1 MDEVS
6 FSKQRAGQPD
16 HVADGSA
23 DILVATPG
31 RLVDLIE
38 NYQVGP
44 RLGQL
49 RTLVLDEADRLLD
62 QGFRRE
68 LVKILDA
75 LPDRK
80 AVPRQTLLFS
90 ATLPEGVHSISSIAL
105 KPDHKFI
112 TTLKDEDINA
122 HKHVV
127 QELLVLP
134 GHQMIAGALE
144 VLKREEM
151 LAAERGGFKVM
162 VFLPTARAAGLYF
175 EVFSNL
181 PTSYPVW
188 EIHSRM
194 SQAKRTKSTDQFR
207 AADRGILFSSDV
219 TARGIDVQGVTA
231 VVQVGLPS
239 SGEQYVHRLGRTARA
254 GAQGHGV
261 LILADFETFFLN
273 DPTIK
278 TFTMLEY
285 PTLDGSSLAHASA
298 LVDGA
303 LSQVSEE
310 TKGQAYQAW
319 LGYYNSSLK
328 KLRWSQADLVRN
340 ANDYAQHTLK
350 TAPGPN
356 GWEPPALQA
365 KTIGKMGLKGVPG
378 LKREAPG
385 AGGGGS
391 GQKRYGDAGSQQGAP
406 KRANGNG
413 AFGQP
418 SLLQRMQQPEAGAG
432 GSGNGNGFGGDRAT
446 PNPGRGR
453 GRGGRGGR
461 GRGAPRPF

>member
-1 MDEVS
+1 MS
-6 FSKQRAGQPD
+6 RSPLP
-16 HVADGSA
+16 HVWLTLCSA

-31 RLVDLIE
+31 RLLDLIE
-38 NYQVGP
+38 NYGVGS
-44 RLGQL
+44 RLSQI

-112 TTLKDEDINA
+112 TTLKEEDINA

-134 GHQMIAGALE
+134 GDQMISGALE

-162 VFLPTARAAGLYF
+162 IFLPTARAAGLYY

-261 LILADFETFFLN
+261 LVLADFETFFLN
-273 DPTIK
+273 DATIK
-278 TFTMLEY
+278 TFDMLEY
-285 PTLDGSSLAHASA
+285 PALDGSSLAHASQ

-310 TKGQAYQAW
+310 AKGQAYQAW

-340 ANDYAQHTLK
+340 ANEYAQHTLK

-356 GWEPPALQA
+356 GWVPPALQA

-378 LKREAPG
+378 LNREAGPS
-385 AGGGGS
+385 GG
-391 GQKRYGDAGSQQGAP
+391 GQKRGGDGAQGQGAP
-406 KRANGNG
+406 KRQSGQS
-413 AFGQP
+413 GQP
-418 SLLQRMQQPEAGAG
+418 SLLQRMQPDAGAG
-432 GSGNGNGFGGDRAT
+432 FGGGSGGFNGDRA
-446 PNPGRGR
+446 PSGRGR
-453 GRGGRGGR
+453 GRGRGRGDR